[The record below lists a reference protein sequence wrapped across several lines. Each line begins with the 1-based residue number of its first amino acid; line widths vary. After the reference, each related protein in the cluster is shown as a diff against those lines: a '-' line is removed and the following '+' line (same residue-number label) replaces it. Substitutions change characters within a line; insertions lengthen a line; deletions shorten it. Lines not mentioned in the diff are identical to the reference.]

1 MMLKLLLIGIVVIAF
16 IGFAGNFSPQAIMT
30 NAFQNIQTSVIT
42 AAFTGEFN
50 EIEDIV
56 NDFLVLR
63 EIRNSEDATIKAAQL
78 DERIN
83 NLELVKS
90 YCEEKISTL
99 ELSRESDPYEKLQ
112 EMCPALKSISLSKA
126 MQLFRQI

>member
-1 MMLKLLLIGIVVIAF
+1 MLKLFLIGIVVIAF
-16 IGFAGNFSPQAIMT
+16 IGILGNFSPQAIMT
-30 NAFQNIQTSVIT
+30 NALQNIQTSVVT

-56 NDFLVLR
+56 NEFLVLR
-63 EIRNSEDATIKAAQL
+63 EIRNSEDAQIKAAQL
-78 DERIN
+78 DEQIN

-99 ELSRESDPYEKLQ
+99 ELSRESDPYERLQ
-112 EMCPALKSISLSKA
+112 ELCPALKSISLPKA
-126 MQLFRQI
+126 MELFRQI